1 MTNSEATMAKVLT
14 AKQTLQLNLSGVKL
28 IEASAGTGKTYAI
41 SNLYLRYVLAG
52 RRVSEIL
59 VVTFTNA
66 ATEELRGRIR
76 ARLHDALYWIDQPEQ
91 EPQDEFLALLLE
103 ELRALPETGRLAIA
117 TRLRLAV
124 RSMDEATI
132 YTINGFCQ
140 RALTDHAFSSGQPFE
155 LELVS
160 DDDELWDD
168 ALKDW
173 WRSAAYELD
182 EPDLRLFLGELG
194 SLEQFLK
201 AQRALRHIRDTQVLP
216 QSDEDMQAVYA
227 RWRAQITPLQKL
239 AEQWQKR
246 AETLREILMS
256 SPALS
261 RAKNMGGYQKDQLAV
276 SLALLDVYFCSADLR
291 SVPDQLQLLSAGYF
305 RDFQLKKE
313 DPALLDPFFLECQ
326 IIVDDLNRLRKR
338 FGITALLDATASAR
352 ARVERVKALTRTI
365 SFNDQLTRLHD
376 ALLGPSGDD
385 LVRALQRSFP
395 VAMIDEFQDTD
406 RVQYHIF
413 RELFLQQ
420 QLSAELAPDKPA
432 GLILIGD
439 PKQAIY
445 SFRGGDIF
453 VYAEARKDAGEN
465 RYTLD
470 TNWRSIPAL
479 VDAVNTVFRRR
490 EAPFVYAQSI
500 DFHPVQA
507 AVKKHEPLFEN
518 GVPASP
524 ITFWRIPRGADGK
537 PLSLSEARRIVSAG
551 VAEEIARLVAAGER
565 GVVMLGENPL
575 LAGDVAVLVRTNDEG
590 AALREA
596 LLRRGLSAVTV
607 GRDNVFKSAEAA
619 GLELL
624 LTAVVHCNDRTA
636 LRAALTSDLLDLD
649 YPAIARIVDDPQRW
663 LQWTERL
670 QTLQRLW
677 LQKGFMTM
685 FQALLQE
692 TLPDLQ
698 VGLQLAALP
707 YAERRLTNLMHL
719 GELLQQTARTHP
731 GLESLLSWYREQIL
745 DTSEAETELRLE
757 SDEALV
763 KIVTI
768 HASKGLEYPVV
779 FVPFLWACRPRD
791 FRLKRHD
798 SVAFH
803 DPHGNACLDLGSD
816 QVEQHLLLAES
827 ERLAEDVRLAYVALT
842 RACAKIYLAWGV
854 AQDQYAYTSR
864 TALAWLLHSQQ
875 SPADLQQNLPK
886 ATLEAAQMQ
895 AELTELVEQ
904 SNGTIEVDDLPQE
917 SSLSAQNS
925 RLPGH
930 ETSVELRPA
939 VFSGTI
945 ATDWRITSFSS
956 LTRDLHQ
963 APHTGSKAPSSDA
976 VLTFAAGSHVGL
988 FLHHLLEHLDFQ
1000 GDIQAQGIELNR
1012 RFALRFGFDAGR
1024 QQDTVVEWLHNIV
1037 STPLNDAGLRL
1048 SQLSRRQRLDELEFD
1063 FAIEHVRVD
1072 VLNRFLNESV
1082 GVALSPVTVE
1092 DFRGMITG
1100 IIDLVFEHEGRYYI
1114 ADYKSNLL
1122 GTQLEDYTP
1131 DKLRKA
1137 IFDRRYDLQYLLYVL
1152 ALHRYLRQRVRGYDY
1167 SQHMGGVYYLF
1178 LRGMRPAS
1186 GPRYGVYHELPAR
1199 ELIERLDQQVFAHR
1213 SVIVRGVTVPGV
1225 NAEASAA
1232 RGLI

>member
-1 MTNSEATMAKVLT
+1 MTNSVSTAPNVLT

-76 ARLHDALYWIDQPEQ
+76 ARLHDALHCIDQLDQ
-91 EPQDEFLALLLE
+91 EPYDEFLALLLE
-103 ELRALPETGRLAIA
+103 ELRTLPQADRVAVAL
-117 TRLRLAV
+117 RLRLAV

-160 DDDELWDD
+160 DDDELWED

-216 QSDEDMQAVYA
+216 QSDEDMQALYA
-227 RWRAQITPLQKL
+227 RWRMQITPLQTL
-239 AEQWQKR
+239 AKQWQER
-246 AETLREILMS
+246 AAELCNILMS

-261 RAKNMGGYQKDQLAV
+261 RAKNRGGYQKEELTV
-276 SLALLDVYFCSADLR
+276 SLALLDAYFRSSDLR
-291 SVPDQLQLLSAGYF
+291 SVPEQLQLLSAGYF
-305 RDFQLKKE
+305 REFKLKKE
-313 DPALLDPFFLECQ
+313 DPALQDPFFLECQ
-326 IIVDDLNRLRKR
+326 IIVDEMNLLRKR
-338 FGITALLDATASAR
+338 FGITALLDATTSAR

-376 ALLGPSGDD
+376 ALHGPSGTD
-385 LVRALQRSFP
+385 LARVLQRSFP

-413 RELFLQQ
+413 RKLFLQQ
-420 QLSAELAPDKPA
+420 QLSAETSSDKPA

-453 VYAEARKDAGEN
+453 VYGEARNDAGEN

-470 TNWRSIPAL
+470 TNWRSTPPL
-479 VDAVNTVFRRR
+479 VRAVNTVFKRR

-507 AVKKHEPLFEN
+507 AARKHEPLLVN
-518 GVPASP
+518 GANTTP
-524 ITFWRIPRGADGK
+524 ITVWRIPRGDDGK

-551 VAEEIARLVAAGER
+551 VAEEIARLVEAGER
-565 GVVMLGENPL
+565 AEVKLGEKPL
-575 LAGDVAVLVRTNDEG
+575 RAGDVAVLVRTNDEG
-590 AALREA
+590 AAIREA
-596 LLRRGLSAVTV
+596 LLQRGLSAVTV

-624 LTAVVHCNDRTA
+624 LTAVVRCRDRAA

-649 YPAIARIVDDPQRW
+649 YLAIAGIVDDPQRW

-698 VGLQLAALP
+698 IGLQLAALP
-707 YAERRLTNLMHL
+707 YAERRLTNLLHL

-791 FRLKRHD
+791 FRLRRHD

-803 DPHGNACLDLGSD
+803 DQQGQACLDLGSERF
-816 QVEQHLLLAES
+816 EQHLLLAES

-842 RACAKIYLAWGV
+842 RARAKIYLAWGV
-854 AQDQYAYTSR
+854 AQDQHAYTSR

-875 SPADLQQNLPK
+875 TPADLHLSFPK
-886 ATLEAAQMQ
+886 ADLDADQINAA
-895 AELTELVEQ
+895 LVELVAQ
-904 SNGTIEVDDLPQE
+904 SDHTMEVEDLPRE
-917 SSLSAQNS
+917 SSMSTQRS

-930 ETSVELRPA
+930 ETSTELRPA
-939 VFSGTI
+939 VFSGSI

-956 LTRDLHQ
+956 LTHDIHQ
-963 APHTGSKAPSSDA
+963 APHAGSNSASSDPI
-976 VLTFAAGSHVGL
+976 LSFAAGSHVGL

-1012 RFALRFGFDAGR
+1012 RFALRFGFDARR
-1024 QQDTVVEWLHNIV
+1024 QQDTVVAWLHNIV

-1063 FAIEHVRVD
+1063 FAIDHVRVD
-1072 VLNRFLNESV
+1072 ALNRILGESA
-1082 GVALSPVTVE
+1082 GVLLSPVTVE

-1122 GTQLEDYTP
+1122 GTQLDDYRP

-1137 IFDRRYDLQYLLYVL
+1137 ILDRRYDLQYLLYVL
-1152 ALHRYLRQRVRGYDY
+1152 ALHRYLRQRVRDY
-1167 SQHMGGVYYLF
+1167 AYSRHMGGVYYLF
-1178 LRGMRPAS
+1178 LRGLRPAS
-1186 GPRYGVYHELPAR
+1186 GPRYGVYHELPAQD
-1199 ELIERLDQQVFAHR
+1199 LIERLDQQVFAYR
-1213 SVIVRGVTVPGV
+1213 NVA
-1225 NAEASAA
+1225 AELSSAE
-1232 RGLI
+1232 GGI

>member
-1 MTNSEATMAKVLT
+1 MINSGLPPHGQTTAKVLT
-14 AKQTLQLNLSGVKL
+14 AKQTLQLDLFGVKL

-76 ARLHDALYWIDQPEQ
+76 ARLHDALHWIDQIDQ

-103 ELRALPETGRLAIA
+103 ELRALPEVQRLVVAM
-117 TRLRLAV
+117 RLRLAV

-160 DDDELWDD
+160 DDDELWEG

-182 EPDLRLFLGELG
+182 EPDLKLFLGELG

-201 AQRALRHIRDTQVLP
+201 SQRALRHIRDTQVLP
-216 QSDEDMQAVYA
+216 QSDEDMPALYA
-227 RWRAQITPLQKL
+227 RWRAQVTPLQTL
-239 AEQWQKR
+239 AKQWQDR
-246 AETLREILMS
+246 ADELRDILMS

-261 RAKNMGGYQKDQLAV
+261 RAKNKGGYQKDELAV
-276 SLALLDVYFCSADLR
+276 SLALLDAYFRSSDLR
-291 SVPDQLQLLSAGYF
+291 SVPTQLQLLSAGYV
-305 RDFQLKKE
+305 RDYQLKKD
-313 DPALLDPFFLECQ
+313 DPALRDPFFLECQ
-326 IIVDDLNRLRKR
+326 IIVDELNVLRKH

-352 ARVERVKALTRTI
+352 VRVERVKALTRTI

-376 ALLGPSGDD
+376 ALLGPSGID

-413 RELFLQQ
+413 RELFLLQKM
-420 QLSAELAPDKPA
+420 STESVPDKPA

-470 TNWRSIPAL
+470 TNWRSTPPL
-479 VDAVNTVFRRR
+479 VHAVNTVFRRR
-490 EAPFVYAQSI
+490 EAPFIYARSI

-507 AVKKHEPLFEN
+507 AAKKHEPLIEN
-518 GVPASP
+518 GVHASP
-524 ITFWRIPRGADGK
+524 MTFWRIPRGDDGK
-537 PLSLSEARRIVSAG
+537 PLSLSEARRIVSVS
-551 VAEEIARLVAAGER
+551 VAEEIARLVEAGAR
-565 GVVMLGENPL
+565 GEVRLGEEPL

-590 AALREA
+590 AGLREA
-596 LLRRGLSAVTV
+596 LLKRGLSAVTV

-624 LTAVVHCNDRTA
+624 LTAVVHCSNRAA

-649 YPAIARIVDDPQRW
+649 YTAIARIVDDPQRW

-685 FQALLQE
+685 FQSLLQE

-698 VGLQLAALP
+698 IGLQLAALP

-791 FRLKRHD
+791 LRSKGHK

-803 DPHGNACLDLGSD
+803 DLEGNACLDLGSEHFD
-816 QVEQHLLLAES
+816 EHAFLAES

-842 RACAKIYLAWGV
+842 RARAKIYLAWGV
-854 AQDQYAYTSR
+854 AQDHYAYTSR

-875 SPADLQQNLPK
+875 TPADLQQNFPK
-886 ATLEAAQMQ
+886 AALDADQINAALD
-895 AELTELVEQ
+895 ALVAQ
-904 SNGTIEVDDLPQE
+904 SNGTIALEDLPQE
-917 SSLSAQNS
+917 SSLSLQNS
-925 RLPGH
+925 RLSNH
-930 ETSVELRPA
+930 EMSVELCPA
-939 VFSGTI
+939 LFSGRI

-956 LTRDLHQ
+956 LTRDIHQ
-963 APHTGSKAPSSDA
+963 APHAGSNAVSSDPI
-976 VLTFAAGSHVGL
+976 LTFAAGSHVGL

-1000 GDIQAQGIELNR
+1000 GDIQAQGIELNK
-1012 RFALRFGFDAGR
+1012 RFALRFGFDARR
-1024 QQDTVVEWLHNIV
+1024 QQDTVVVWLHNIV

-1063 FAIEHVRVD
+1063 FAIDHVRVD
-1072 VLNRFLNESV
+1072 VLNRILNESA
-1082 GVALSPVTVE
+1082 GVILSPVTVE

-1100 IIDLVFEHEGRYYI
+1100 IIDLVFEHDGRYYI

-1122 GTQLEDYTP
+1122 GTQLDDYTP

-1152 ALHRYLRQRVRGYDY
+1152 ALHRYLRQRVRGYAY
-1167 SQHMGGVYYLF
+1167 SQHIGGVYYLF
-1178 LRGMRPAS
+1178 LRGLRPAS
-1186 GPRYGVYHELPAR
+1186 GPRYGVYHELPDQA
-1199 ELIERLDQQVFAHR
+1199 LIETLDQQVFAYQR
-1213 SVIVRGVTVPGV
+1213 VDG
-1225 NAEASAA
+1225 EASSA
-1232 RGLI
+1232 GTLT

>member
-1 MTNSEATMAKVLT
+1 MTQSVSTAAKVLT
-14 AKQTLQLNLSGVKL
+14 ARQTLRLDLSGVKL

-76 ARLHDALYWIDQPEQ
+76 ARLHDALHCIDQLDQVP
-91 EPQDEFLALLLE
+91 PDEFLALLLE
-103 ELRALPETGRLAIA
+103 ELRTLPDNERVTVA

-155 LELVS
+155 MELVS
-160 DDDELWDD
+160 DDDALWED

-173 WRSAAYELD
+173 WRRAAYELD
-182 EPDLRLFLGELG
+182 APDLRLFLGELG

-216 QSDEDMQAVYA
+216 QSDEDMQALYA
-227 RWRAQITPLQKL
+227 RWRAQVTPLQKL
-239 AEQWQKR
+239 AGQWQAR
-246 AETLREILMS
+246 AERLSDILLS

-261 RAKNMGGYQKDQLAV
+261 RAKNKGGYQRDELSG
-276 SLALLDVYFCSADLR
+276 SLQLLDAYFRSTDLR

-305 RDFQLKKE
+305 RDFKLKKE
-313 DPALLDPFFLECQ
+313 DPALQDPFFLECE
-326 IIVDDLNRLRKR
+326 IIVDEMNLLRKR

-352 ARVERVKALTRTI
+352 LRVERVKALTRTI

-376 ALLGPSGDD
+376 ALLGPSGTD
-385 LVRALQRSFP
+385 LARALQRSFP

-413 RELFLQQ
+413 RELFLQK
-420 QLSAELAPDKPA
+420 QLSAELAPVKPA

-470 TNWRSIPAL
+470 TNWRSTPQL
-479 VDAVNTVFRRR
+479 VQAVNTVFERR
-490 EAPFVYAQSI
+490 ESPFVYAQAI

-507 AVKKHEPLFEN
+507 ATKKHEPLLEN
-518 GVPASP
+518 GINAMP
-524 ITFWRIPRGADGK
+524 ITFWRIPRGDDGK
-537 PLSLSEARRIVSAG
+537 PHSLSEARKIVSAG
-551 VAEEIARLVAAGER
+551 VAEEIARLVEAGER
-565 GVVMLGENPL
+565 GGMTLGEQPL
-575 LAGDVAVLVRTNDEG
+575 LAGDIAVLVRTNDEG
-590 AALREA
+590 AVLREA
-596 LLRRGLSAVTV
+596 LLQRGLSAVTV
-607 GRDNVFKSAEAA
+607 GRDNVFKSTEAA

-624 LTAVVHCNDRTA
+624 LTAVVHCRDRGA

-649 YPAIARIVDDPQRW
+649 YPAIAGIVDDTQRW

-670 QTLQRLW
+670 QTLRSLW
-677 LQKGFMTM
+677 LQKGFMSM
-685 FQALLQE
+685 FQVLLQE
-692 TLPDLQ
+692 TLPEMQ
-698 VGLQLAALP
+698 IGLRLAKLP
-707 YAERRLTNLMHL
+707 YAERRLTNLLHL

-803 DPHGNACLDLGSD
+803 DQHGQACLDLGSERF
-816 QVEQHLLLAES
+816 EQHLLLAES

-842 RACAKIYLAWGV
+842 RARAKIYLAWGV

-875 SPADLQQNLPK
+875 TTADLKQNLPRGALDADQIK
-886 ATLEAAQMQ
+886 IALDALA
-895 AELTELVEQ
+895 EQ
-904 SNGTIEVDDLPQE
+904 SNGTIEVEDLPRE
-917 SSLSAQNS
+917 SSLPTQHSL
-925 RLPGH
+925 LPGH
-930 ETSVELRPA
+930 KTSVELRPA
-939 VFSGTI
+939 VFSGNI

-956 LTRDLHQ
+956 LTRDIHQ
-963 APHTGSKAPSSDA
+963 APHAGSNTASSDPI
-976 VLTFAAGSHVGL
+976 LSFAAGSHVGL

-1012 RFALRFGFDAGR
+1012 RFALRFGFDARR
-1024 QQDTVVEWLHNIV
+1024 QEDTVVTWLHNIV

-1063 FAIEHVRVD
+1063 FAIDHVRVEA
-1072 VLNRFLNESV
+1072 LNHILNESA
-1082 GVALSPVTVE
+1082 GVLLSPVTVE

-1122 GTQLEDYTP
+1122 GTQLDDYAP
-1131 DKLRKA
+1131 DKLRRA
-1137 IFDRRYDLQYLLYVL
+1137 ILDRRYDLQYLLYVL
-1152 ALHRYLRQRVRGYDY
+1152 ALHRYLRQRMRDY
-1167 SQHMGGVYYLF
+1167 SYSRHMGGVYYLF
-1178 LRGMRPAS
+1178 LRGLRPAS
-1186 GPRYGVYHELPAR
+1186 GPRYGVYHELPAQN
-1199 ELIERLDQQVFAHR
+1199 LIERLDQQVFAYR
-1213 SVIVRGVTVPGV
+1213 NVA
-1225 NAEASAA
+1225 AELSSAEV
-1232 RGLI
+1232 GI